1 MSLTIRSFV
10 FLAAGVLMLTA
21 SACSTP
27 EKAPEETAAA
37 VAPVIAPELA
47 MPAPIEPPAPL
58 IAQNDSKTKGLWGAS
73 STGRSR

>member
-1 MSLTIRSFV
+1 MAKMVRSFV
-10 FLAAGVLMLTA
+10 ILATGALMFAAT
-21 SACSTP
+21 ACSST

-37 VAPVIAPELA
+37 VAPVAELTE
-47 MPAPIEPPAPL
+47 PAPAPV